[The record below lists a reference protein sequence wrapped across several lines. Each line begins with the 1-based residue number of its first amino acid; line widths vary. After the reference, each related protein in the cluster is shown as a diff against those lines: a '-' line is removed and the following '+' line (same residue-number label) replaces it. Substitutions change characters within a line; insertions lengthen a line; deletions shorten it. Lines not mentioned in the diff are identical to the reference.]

1 MTFFVIGLG
10 RFGSALAKSLSEK
23 GIEVVAI
30 DKDNA
35 KVEEI
40 EEVVSKAYVMDATNE
55 KSLSSVGI
63 DDADGAIVCITSDIE
78 ASILT
83 CMILKEKK
91 VKKVMAKAG
100 SELHAKIL
108 KKIGVDRVIFPEQ
121 EMAHRIA
128 ESIYSPH
135 IFEVINLSP
144 DYSILERIAP
154 KFMEN
159 KTIRETQ
166 LRTRYGVYIMAIKR
180 KIPFVKENG
189 KTSIEESLIIAPS
202 ADEEI
207 LKGDI
212 LVLLGK
218 KENID
223 RFRDL

>member
-10 RFGSALAKSLSEK
+10 RFGGALAKSLSEK
-23 GIEVVAI
+23 GVEVVAI
-30 DKDNA
+30 DKDST
-35 KVEEI
+35 KVEEV
-40 EEVVSKAYVMDATNE
+40 EEVVAKAYVMDATNE
-55 KSLSSVGI
+55 KALSAAGI
-63 DDADGAIVCITSDIE
+63 EDADGAVVCITSEIE
-78 ASILT
+78 SSIMT
-83 CMILKEKK
+83 CMILKEKG

-108 KKIGVDRVIFPEQ
+108 RKIGVDRVIFPEQ
-121 EMAHRIA
+121 EIAQRIA

-144 DYSILERIAP
+144 DYSILERVAP

-159 KTIRETQ
+159 KSIKETR
-166 LRTRYGVYIMAIKR
+166 LRTKYGVYIMAIKR
-180 KIPFVKENG
+180 KTPVVDDNG
-189 KTSIEESLIIAPS
+189 KTTIKEKVLIAPS
-202 ADEEI
+202 GEEEV

-223 RFRDL
+223 KFRNI